1 MGIFDVVIVCVS
13 CSVMLQ
19 LRNRCKLSLDGPLCY
34 FTGGDDYVI
43 ADSMLLFNQG
53 QTELS
58 FDVNITDD
66 VLAEP
71 HEVFT
76 LELARPQSTCTVSV
90 ARGIPDI
97 TLVRLA
103 DDDG

>member
-1 MGIFDVVIVCVS
+1 MYVLWLNEHMLCTGSVHVIT
-13 CSVMLQ
+13 
-19 LRNRCKLSLDGPLCY
+19 RILSRYRPLCY

-43 ADSMLLFNQG
+43 ADSMLLFNQS

-66 VLAEP
+66 VCAEP

-76 LELARPQSTCTVSV
+76 LELARSQQATAVCVTRGTPNI
-90 ARGIPDI
+90 ARVI
-97 TLVRLA
+97 LV

>member
-1 MGIFDVVIVCVS
+1 MDQCAITVDLIE
-13 CSVMLQ
+13 
-19 LRNRCKLSLDGPLCY
+19 Y

-43 ADSMLLFNQG
+43 QNSMLLFNQG

-66 VLAEP
+66 VRAEP

-76 LELARPQSTCTVSV
+76 LELERPHQESTVCV
-90 ARGIPDI
+90 ARGTTNIAQ
-97 TLVRLA
+97 VMLA

>member
-1 MGIFDVVIVCVS
+1 
-13 CSVMLQ
+13 MLQ
-19 LRNRCKLSLDGPLCY
+19 LRYRCKLSLDEPLCY

-58 FDVNITDD
+58 FDVSITDD
-66 VLAEP
+66 MCAEP

-76 LELARPQSTCTVSV
+76 LELARPQQGSTACV
-90 ARGIPDI
+90 AWGTPNIARV
-97 TLVRLA
+97 TLA